1 MHGTTVTAQILVVMG
16 VCGCGKTTLGEA
28 LAGRLHLPFVEG
40 DEYHPRAN
48 VEKMA
53 GGAPL
58 SDDDRWPWL
67 DAFGAALADHAR
79 RSGGVVGAC
88 SALRRAYRERLE
100 AAARLP
106 VGFVCLTGDREA
118 IAARMSER
126 RDHFMPVTLLDSQLA
141 ILDVPGRDEHAI
153 VLSATAPLAETLELA
168 LEFTD
173 A

>member
-1 MHGTTVTAQILVVMG
+1 MTAQILIVMG

-28 LAGRLHLPFVEG
+28 LAERLHLPFVEG
-40 DEYHPRAN
+40 DEYHPRTN

-53 GGAPL
+53 GGEPL

-79 RSGGVVGAC
+79 RDGGVVGAC
-88 SALRRAYRERLE
+88 SALRRVYRERLE

-106 VGFVCLTGDREA
+106 VRFVCLTGDREE

-126 RDHFMPVTLLDSQLA
+126 REHFMPVTLLDSQLA
-141 ILDVPGRDEHAI
+141 ILEVPGPEECAA
-153 VLSATAPLAETLELA
+153 VLSGTAPLARTIEQA
-168 LEFTD
+168 LEFAD
-173 A
+173 AG